1 MFRKLLFNKR
11 ADQMTLWKSDYGDF
25 EVRPNLN
32 KKCLTITELRN
43 FLDELVKAGFG
54 DYTVSA
60 STQDGGSYDITG
72 SLLAHTN
79 IKNLE
84 FN

>member
-1 MFRKLLFNKR
+1 MLRKLLFNKG
-11 ADQMTLWKSDYGDF
+11 ADRMTLWKSDYGDF
-25 EVRPNLN
+25 EVRPDLN

-54 DYTVSA
+54 DYTISA
-60 STQDGGSYDITG
+60 STQDGDSYDITG

-79 IKNLE
+79 IKNFE

>member
-25 EVRPNLN
+25 EVRPDLN

-43 FLDELVKAGFG
+43 FLSELVKAGFG
-54 DYTVSA
+54 DYTISA
-60 STQDGGSYDITG
+60 STQDGDSYDITG

>member
-1 MFRKLLFNKR
+1 
-11 ADQMTLWKSDYGDF
+11 MTLLKSDYGDF
-25 EVRPNLN
+25 EVRPDSS

-54 DYTVSA
+54 DYTIST
-60 STQDGGSYDITG
+60 STQDGDSYDITG

-79 IKNLE
+79 IKNFE

>member
-1 MFRKLLFNKR
+1 MLRKLLFNKR

-25 EVRPNLN
+25 EVRPDLN

-54 DYTVSA
+54 DYTISA
-60 STQDGGSYDITG
+60 STQDGSSYDITG

>member
-1 MFRKLLFNKR
+1 MLKKLLFNKR

-25 EVRPNLN
+25 EVRPDLN
-32 KKCLTITELRN
+32 KKCLTITELCN
-43 FLDELVKAGFG
+43 FLSELVKAGFG
-54 DYTVSA
+54 DYTISA

>member
-1 MFRKLLFNKR
+1 
-11 ADQMTLWKSDYGDF
+11 MTLLKSDYGDF
-25 EVRPNLN
+25 EVRPDSS

-54 DYTVSA
+54 DYTISA
-60 STQDGGSYDITG
+60 STQDGDPYDITG

-79 IKNLE
+79 IKNFE

>member
-1 MFRKLLFNKR
+1 
-11 ADQMTLWKSDYGDF
+11 MTLWKSDYGDF
-25 EVRPNLN
+25 EIRPDLN

-54 DYTVSA
+54 DYTISA
-60 STQDGGSYDITG
+60 STQDGDSYDITG
-72 SLLAHTN
+72 SLLAHTS

>member
-1 MFRKLLFNKR
+1 
-11 ADQMTLWKSDYGDF
+11 MTLLKSDYGDF
-25 EVRPNLN
+25 EVRPDSN

-54 DYTVSA
+54 DYTISA
-60 STQDGGSYDITG
+60 STQDGSSYDITG
-72 SLLAHTN
+72 SLLAYAN
-79 IKNLE
+79 IKNFE

>member
-1 MFRKLLFNKR
+1 MLRKLLFNKR

-25 EVRPNLN
+25 EVRPDLN

-54 DYTVSA
+54 DYTISA
-60 STQDGGSYDITG
+60 STQDGNSYDITG

-79 IKNLE
+79 IKNLK

>member
-1 MFRKLLFNKR
+1 MILF
-11 ADQMTLWKSDYGDF
+11 KSDYGDF
-25 EVRPNLN
+25 EVRPDLS

-43 FLDELVKAGFG
+43 FLDELVKSGFG
-54 DYTVSA
+54 NYTISA
-60 STQDGGSYDITG
+60 STQDGDSYNITG

-79 IKNLE
+79 IKNFE

>member
-1 MFRKLLFNKR
+1 MLRKLLFNKR

-25 EVRPNLN
+25 EVRPDLN

-43 FLDELVKAGFG
+43 FLNELVKAGFG
-54 DYTVSA
+54 DYTISA

>member
-1 MFRKLLFNKR
+1 
-11 ADQMTLWKSDYGDF
+11 MTLLKSDYGDF
-25 EVRPNLN
+25 EVRPDSN

-43 FLDELVKAGFG
+43 FFDELVKAGFG
-54 DYTVSA
+54 DYTISA
-60 STQDGGSYDITG
+60 STQDGSSYDITG

-79 IKNLE
+79 IKNFE